1 MFFVIYHVQSGEN
14 GIFLTNKLLKQMEI
28 SGGEVEFQ
36 RLVRKLLVSP
46 ALLVEAV
53 CVPGQICDISS
64 DFSLPI

>member
-14 GIFLTNKLLKQMEI
+14 GIFLTDKLLKQLEI

-36 RLVRKLLVSP
+36 CLIRKLLVSP

-53 CVPGQICDISS
+53 CVPGQIGDISS